1 MPTAGTCRPSSVT
14 SVARGRSSPC
24 CISWRTRIEP
34 MLQNISCA
42 SPVAASTATLT
53 PGKSTRASCPC
64 ETLASSSRSRRRN
77 DCDCAVMRASIRHL
91 LLNRVLPPT
100 AHPGSCARGV
110 PPSRGCNR
118 TGGLGYHITFVLD
131 RPSRMSTRPRLTRPP
146 RILIASDQNHA
157 LWDLEG
163 TLGRQGY
170 SVLRVFAGTAVLARA
185 RSACPD
191 VILLDA
197 RLADSES
204 LDLSRL
210 LRADPLIGSST
221 PILLL
226 VHERPSREDHHS
238 ALRAGVWELLRQPVD
253 AAALLGKLEAYL
265 VAKIETERAPKRSLV
280 DELTG
285 LYTRR
290 GLAHRAWELI
300 LQTAHHNTSVACVV
314 VAPEV
319 RGDPGDG
326 VLRDVARLVRATA
339 RHSDA
344 VGRVGLTEFAVVAPG
359 ANRLGARRLAQRLQ
373 GAGAAHNGGN
383 GDGTGNGDGAGVL
396 ELRAGYDSLR
406 QLRTA
411 AIEPRRLLGRAAR
424 ALEMAR
430 AEGKWLREGA
440 RARES

>member
-53 PGKSTRASCPC
+53 PGISTRASCPC

-118 TGGLGYHITFVLD
+118 TGRLGYHITFVPD
-131 RPSRMSTRPRLTRPP
+131 RPSCMTTRPRLTRPP

-185 RSACPD
+185 RAACPD
-191 VILLDA
+191 VILLDT
-197 RLADSES
+197 RLADS
-204 LDLSRL
+204 
-210 LRADPLIGSST
+210 
-221 PILLL
+221 
-226 VHERPSREDHHS
+226 
-238 ALRAGVWELLRQPVD
+238 
-253 AAALLGKLEAYL
+253 
-265 VAKIETERAPKRSLV
+265 
-280 DELTG
+280 
-285 LYTRR
+285 
-290 GLAHRAWELI
+290 
-300 LQTAHHNTSVACVV
+300 
-314 VAPEV
+314 
-319 RGDPGDG
+319 
-326 VLRDVARLVRATA
+326 
-339 RHSDA
+339 